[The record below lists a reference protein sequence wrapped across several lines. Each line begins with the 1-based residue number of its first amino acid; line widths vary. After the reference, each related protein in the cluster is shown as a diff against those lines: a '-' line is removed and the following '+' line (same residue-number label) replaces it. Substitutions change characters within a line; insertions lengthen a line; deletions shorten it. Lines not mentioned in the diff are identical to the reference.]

1 LPAFPNSNKIKHSG
15 TAGDCFTPKTMVFAN
30 WKVTQDSIAWNGT
43 GLQRFVIPIQ
53 GLTST
58 TKGDDDQL
66 FYEWILLATEEDWLT
81 QNDLYDLNYAF
92 VYAIAKFGLEFNYE
106 IFDST
111 LEEQFDRFDEEDDDD
126 YED

>member
-1 LPAFPNSNKIKHSG
+1 
-15 TAGDCFTPKTMVFAN
+15 MVFAN

-106 IFDST
+106 IFDAT